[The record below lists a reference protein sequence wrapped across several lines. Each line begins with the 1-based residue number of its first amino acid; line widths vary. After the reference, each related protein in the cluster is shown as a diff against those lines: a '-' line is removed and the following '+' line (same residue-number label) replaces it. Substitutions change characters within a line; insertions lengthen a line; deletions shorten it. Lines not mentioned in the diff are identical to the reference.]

1 MSKILVDTNVLIYA
15 IDKDSRFYLRSR
27 QLLFESNF
35 ELFTTSKNLI
45 EFLTVVTRGKE
56 IPLPIEKAMSVVKD
70 FSRAFTI
77 LYPTKGSFAIF
88 EELLEKYRPTGLK
101 IHDYEIISIGLVN
114 GINQIATFNSK
125 DFEDIE
131 EICIDKFIYLF
142 ID

>member
-1 MSKILVDTNVLIYA
+1 MNKILVDTNVLVYA

-27 QLLFESNF
+27 KLLFESTP

-56 IPLPIEKAMSVVKD
+56 IPLPIEKAILVLKD

-77 LYPTKGSFAIF
+77 LYPTKGSFVIL
-88 EELLEKYRPTGLK
+88 EGLLEKYRPTGLK
-101 IHDYEIISIGLVN
+101 IHDYEIISIGLAN

-131 EICIDKFIYLF
+131 EVNIEKFI
-142 ID
+142 D

>member
-1 MSKILVDTNVLIYA
+1 MSKILVDTNVLVYV
-15 IDKDSRFYLRSR
+15 IDKDSRFYFQSR

-56 IPLPIEKAMSVVKD
+56 IPLSIEKAMSVVKD
-70 FSRAFTI
+70 FTRVFTI
-77 LYPTKGSFAIF
+77 LYPTKSSFVIF

-114 GINQIATFNSK
+114 GINQIATF
-125 DFEDIE
+125 I
-131 EICIDKFIYLF
+131 
-142 ID
+142 

>member
-1 MSKILVDTNVLIYA
+1 MSKILVDTNVLVYV
-15 IDKDSRFYLRSR
+15 IDKDSRFYFQSR

-56 IPLPIEKAMSVVKD
+56 IPLSIEKAMSVVKD
-70 FSRAFTI
+70 FSRVFTI

-125 DFEDIE
+125 DFKDIE
-131 EICIDKFIYLF
+131 EVNIEKFIV
-142 ID
+142 

>member
-1 MSKILVDTNVLIYA
+1 M
-15 IDKDSRFYLRSR
+15 
-27 QLLFESNF
+27 LFESNF

-45 EFLTVVTRGKE
+45 EFLTVVTIGKE
-56 IPLPIEKAMSVVKD
+56 IPLSIEKAMSVVKD
-70 FSRAFTI
+70 FTRVFTI

-131 EICIDKFIYLF
+131 EVNIEKFIV
-142 ID
+142 

>member
-1 MSKILVDTNVLIYA
+1 MSKILVDTNVLVYV
-15 IDKDSRFYLRSR
+15 IDKDSRFYFQSR

-56 IPLPIEKAMSVVKD
+56 IPLSIEKAMSVVKD
-70 FSRAFTI
+70 FTRVFTI
-77 LYPTKGSFAIF
+77 LYPTKSSFVIF

-131 EICIDKFIYLF
+131 EVNIEKFIV
-142 ID
+142 

>member
-1 MSKILVDTNVLIYA
+1 MNKILVDTNVLVYA

-27 QLLFESNF
+27 KLLFESTL

-56 IPLPIEKAMSVVKD
+56 IPLPTEKAMSVVKD
-70 FSRAFTI
+70 FSRVFAI
-77 LYPTKGSFAIF
+77 LYPTKGSFEVF

-131 EICIDKFIYLF
+131 EVCIEKFI
-142 ID
+142 D